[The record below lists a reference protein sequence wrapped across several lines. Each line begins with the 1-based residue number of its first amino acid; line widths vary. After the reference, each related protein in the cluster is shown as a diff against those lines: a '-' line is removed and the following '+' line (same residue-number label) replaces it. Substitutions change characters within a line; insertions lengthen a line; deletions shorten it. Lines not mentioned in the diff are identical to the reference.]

1 MKIIKRGSGNHISK
15 IEACCKYCNSMLEF
29 YLNIGDKRV
38 TDKDHSCD
46 SRVRYICPVCGERN
60 EILNLYYIKKDRGVY
75 IHTRTHV
82 FEAGLVDDAK
92 NSEIVKAFMDYEIK
106 EVASYTKLAV
116 PGDHSRSVMWL
127 TLQSKEG

>member
-38 TDKDHSCD
+38 TDKDHSRD

-75 IHTRTHV
+75 SN
-82 FEAGLVDDAK
+82 GAK
-92 NSEIVKAFMDYEIK
+92 YTETTMPSAAYNI
-106 EVASYTKLAV
+106 EVENLKNENVEL
-116 PGDHSRSVMWL
+116 
-127 TLQSKEG
+127 SKEDIDWLNFNDEADLSSPNEK